1 MPVYFWGLNITSN
14 TIFETKDLCYRY
26 KGSDKLALKDVNMKI
41 NGSKRTAL
49 LGANGAGKSTLF
61 FSLNGVFK
69 PESGQVLYEGNE
81 VSYDK
86 EDLVRLR
93 SEVVVVLQNPD
104 DQIFS
109 TTVEEDVAF
118 GPLSIGLSREE
129 TENRIENALFTVGM
143 TGYRKRSL
151 QQLSYGQKKRVALA
165 GALAVRPKVMIWDE
179 PTAGLDPQMSKEVM
193 ELADQLHR
201 NGTSMVISTH
211 DIDLAYSWADEI
223 HVLREGRL
231 VYSGES
237 EGFYRNKEEVH
248 LSGLTLP
255 PMFDINVNIAELK
268 GVPADPY
275 PKITS
280 EMLGKIEPNR
290 ENIGSIFLISIE
302 NDVDGMLFEKAID
315 KAGEMAHKGVFGIRS
330 RKYVVEKG
338 IAVDYYYSAI
348 EMCLTE
354 ALLGKNTVLCCDVD
368 ARIILEDSIA
378 HLAKF
383 GTLVN
388 IMDVA
393 L

>member
-1 MPVYFWGLNITSN
+1 
-14 TIFETKDLCYRY
+14 
-26 KGSDKLALKDVNMKI
+26 
-41 NGSKRTAL
+41 L

-61 FSLNGVFK
+61 FSLNGIFK
-69 PESGQVLYEGNE
+69 PESGQIMYGDQEI
-81 VSYDK
+81 SYDR
-86 EDLVRLR
+86 EDLARLR

-129 TENRIENALFTVGM
+129 TEERIEGALFAVGM
-143 TGYRKRSL
+143 AGYRKRSL
-151 QQLSYGQKKRVALA
+151 QQLSYGQRKRVALA

-211 DIDLAYSWADEI
+211 DLDLAYSWADEI

-255 PMFDINVNIAELK
+255 PMFDINVNITELK

-280 EMLGKIEPNR
+280 EMLSKIEPNK
-290 ENIGSIFLISIE
+290 ENTGSIYLIEIE
-302 NDVDGMLFEKAID
+302 NEIDGILLEKAIE
-315 KAGEMAHKGVFGIRS
+315 KAGEGAHKGVFGIRS
-330 RKYVVEKG
+330 RKYVVENG

-354 ALLGKNTVLCCDVD
+354 ALLGKDTVLCCDRD
-368 ARIILEDSIA
+368 ARIILEDSIV
-378 HLAKF
+378 HLKKF
-383 GTLVN
+383 GTFVN
-388 IMDVA
+388 IRDVSS
-393 L
+393 